1 MAMMAIVA
9 MIARPMSWRRSNL
22 PPGVRSSR
30 PGESIGG
37 VVMNLRYLSV
47 RVPVMFEC
55 TVQTNGY
62 CPAGSAGTW

>member
-22 PPGVRSSR
+22 LSDVRSSR
-30 PGESIGG
+30 PGESGER
-37 VVMNLRYLSV
+37 VVMSLRYLSV
-47 RVPVMFEC
+47 IVPVMFAC